1 MEQIGWSLVDDGGAE
16 LQYWG
21 DSPGQCA
28 GMPSFIRLPSGD
40 DVHCPQAGQIQEW
53 KLVPRHYAY
62 SHSAAGPTFATD
74 KVVVTGALA
83 ALKSKLKTRVD
94 DDAETVRLRYITAGV
109 GQSMTYL
116 EKHNQAIAVEALGET
131 AANALSEQDRAAQFP
146 TLAASVGIEAP
157 TLWACAQLVILKYEA
172 WAALSHVIERTRLL
186 GKKSISDAS
195 DAAAAQA
202 AYEAIAWPQ

>member
-1 MEQIGWSLVDDGGAE
+1 MIVEALQSLRPGARWN
-16 LQYWG
+16 LNG
-21 DSPGQCA
+21 DTLA
-28 GMPSFIRLPSGD
+28 GLEWADQQQGRPTDAEIEAEAARL
-40 DVHCPQAGQIQEW
+40 V
-53 KLVPRHYAY
+53 L
-62 SHSAAGPTFATD
+62 PT
-74 KVVVTGALA
+74 
-83 ALKSKLKTRVD
+83 LKDQLSKRVD
-94 DDAETVRLRYITAGV
+94 EDAERVRLRYITHGV

-157 TLWACAQLVILKYEA
+157 TLWACAQLVILQYEA

>member
-1 MEQIGWSLVDDGGAE
+1 MIVEALQSLRPGARWN
-16 LQYWG
+16 LNG
-21 DSPGQCA
+21 DTLA
-28 GMPSFIRLPSGD
+28 GLEWADQQQGRPTDAEIEAEAARL
-40 DVHCPQAGQIQEW
+40 V
-53 KLVPRHYAY
+53 L
-62 SHSAAGPTFATD
+62 PT
-74 KVVVTGALA
+74 
-83 ALKSKLKTRVD
+83 LKDQLSKRVD
-94 DDAETVRLRYITAGV
+94 EDAERVRLRYITPGV

>member
-1 MEQIGWSLVDDGGAE
+1 MIVEALQSLRPGARWN
-16 LQYWG
+16 LNG
-21 DSPGQCA
+21 DTLA
-28 GMPSFIRLPSGD
+28 GLEWADQQQGRPTDAEIEAEAARL
-40 DVHCPQAGQIQEW
+40 V
-53 KLVPRHYAY
+53 L
-62 SHSAAGPTFATD
+62 PT
-74 KVVVTGALA
+74 
-83 ALKSKLKTRVD
+83 LKSQLSKAVD
-94 DDAETVRLRYITAGV
+94 DDAERVRMRYITPGAGM
-109 GQSMTYL
+109 SMTYL

>member
-1 MEQIGWSLVDDGGAE
+1 MIVEALQSLRPGARWN
-16 LQYWG
+16 LNG
-21 DSPGQCA
+21 DTLA
-28 GMPSFIRLPSGD
+28 GL
-40 DVHCPQAGQIQEW
+40 EW
-53 KLVPRHYAY
+53 ADQQQGR
-62 SHSAAGPTFATD
+62 PT
-74 KVVVTGALA
+74 
-83 ALKSKLKTRVD
+83 
-94 DDAETVRLRYITAGV
+94 DAEIEAEAARLVLPTLKDQLSKHVDEDAERVRLRYITAGV

-172 WAALSHVIERTRLL
+172 WAALSHVIERARLL
-186 GKKSISDAS
+186 GKASISSAS

>member
-1 MEQIGWSLVDDGGAE
+1 MIVEALQSLRPGARWN
-16 LQYWG
+16 LNG
-21 DSPGQCA
+21 DTLA
-28 GMPSFIRLPSGD
+28 GLEWADQQQGRPTDAEIDAEAARL
-40 DVHCPQAGQIQEW
+40 V
-53 KLVPRHYAY
+53 L
-62 SHSAAGPTFATD
+62 PT
-74 KVVVTGALA
+74 
-83 ALKSKLKTRVD
+83 LKDQLSKRVD
-94 DDAETVRLRYITAGV
+94 EDAERVRLRYITAGV

>member
-1 MEQIGWSLVDDGGAE
+1 MIVEALQSLRPGARWN
-16 LQYWG
+16 LNG
-21 DSPGQCA
+21 DTLA
-28 GMPSFIRLPSGD
+28 GLEWADQQQGRPTDAEIDAEAARL
-40 DVHCPQAGQIQEW
+40 V
-53 KLVPRHYAY
+53 L
-62 SHSAAGPTFATD
+62 PT
-74 KVVVTGALA
+74 
-83 ALKSKLKTRVD
+83 LKDQLSKRVD
-94 DDAETVRLRYITAGV
+94 EDAERVRLRYITPGV

>member
-1 MEQIGWSLVDDGGAE
+1 MEQIGWSLVDEAGNE
-16 LQYWG
+16 VQHEG
-21 DSPGQCA
+21 DTPGQCV
-28 GMPSFIRLPSGD
+28 GMPSFVRLPNGD
-40 DVHCPQAGQIQEW
+40 DVHCPQLGQVQDW
-53 KLVPRHYAY
+53 KLVPRMWTYGQT
-62 SHSAAGPTFATD
+62 AAGPTFATD
-74 KVVVTGALA
+74 QVIVTGEIA
-83 ALKSKLKTRVD
+83 ALKAKLKLEVD
-94 DDAETVRLRYITAGV
+94 DAAERTRLRYITPGV

-116 EKHNQAIAVEALGET
+116 EKHNQAIAVEALGEA
-131 AANALSEQDRAAQFP
+131 AANALSEQDRSAQFP
-146 TLAASVGIEAP
+146 TLAASVGIEVP

>member
-1 MEQIGWSLVDDGGAE
+1 MQQALNAAVAQVCPIDGVSIGRRDDKAT
-16 LQYWG
+16 WRI
-21 DSPGQCA
+21 DFRP
-28 GMPSFIRLPSGD
+28 
-40 DVHCPQAGQIQEW
+40 
-53 KLVPRHYAY
+53 
-62 SHSAAGPTFATD
+62 AANDQQKAAALA
-74 KVVVTGALA
+74 VVEAFDPDA
-83 ALKSKLKTRVD
+83 ALKAELKARVD
-94 DDAETVRLRYITAGV
+94 DDAERVRLRYITPGV

>member
-1 MEQIGWSLVDDGGAE
+1 MIVEALQSLRPGARWN
-16 LQYWG
+16 LNG
-21 DSPGQCA
+21 DTLA
-28 GMPSFIRLPSGD
+28 GLEWADQQQGRPTDAEIEAEAARL
-40 DVHCPQAGQIQEW
+40 V
-53 KLVPRHYAY
+53 L
-62 SHSAAGPTFATD
+62 PT
-74 KVVVTGALA
+74 
-83 ALKSKLKTRVD
+83 LKDQLSKRVD
-94 DDAETVRLRYITAGV
+94 EDAERVRLRYITHGV